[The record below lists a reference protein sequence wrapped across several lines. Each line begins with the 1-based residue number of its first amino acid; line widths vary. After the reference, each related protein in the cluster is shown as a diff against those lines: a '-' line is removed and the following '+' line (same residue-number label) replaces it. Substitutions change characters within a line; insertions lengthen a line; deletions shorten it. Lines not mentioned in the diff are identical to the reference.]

1 MVTWITKI
9 NKEKLMKKIKVLA
22 CVLSMSAIL
31 GVSQTGFAKDDD
43 KVLAEVAGQKLLV
56 STLEEQV
63 KSLPPQMQAMMAR
76 DSNMKKQF
84 VERWV
89 QINILALEA
98 KKAKLDQDKDI
109 KAKIDENTNL
119 ILASEYV
126 RKNIEPKLKVTDE
139 EIQKF
144 YDEHKT
150 DFTVP
155 ETVKARHILLKVDS
169 GADEKAWKDA
179 EKKAN
184 DIKKKLAEGG
194 DFAKLAQ
201 EFSDDPGSK
210 ARGGDLGFF
219 PKGRMVPEFENA
231 AFALKP
237 GEISA
242 PVKSTFGYHIIQTQE
257 KKPSETKK
265 LEDVKQQI
273 GQRLEA
279 QQLQNNVET
288 TVNQLKG
295 KYPVKINEAALAATD
310 TGSAPSPMPM
320 HGKDKK

>member
-1 MVTWITKI
+1 
-9 NKEKLMKKIKVLA
+9 MKRIKVLA
-22 CVLSMSAIL
+22 CIFGVSAIM
-31 GVSQTGFAKDDD
+31 GASQVSFAKEDD
-43 KVLAEVAGQKLLV
+43 KVLAEVAGQKLYV
-56 STLEEQV
+56 STLEKQV

-89 QINILALEA
+89 QINVLALEA
-98 KKAKLDQDKDI
+98 KKTKLDQEKDI

-139 EIQKF
+139 DIHKY

-150 DFTVP
+150 EFIVP
-155 ETVKARHILLKVDS
+155 EAVKARHILVKVEG

-179 EKKAN
+179 EKKIN
-184 DIKKKLAEGG
+184 DVKKKLSDGG

-210 ARGGDLGFF
+210 SRGGDLGFF
-219 PKGRMVPEFENA
+219 PKGRMVPEFEAA

-242 PVKSTFGYHIIQTQE
+242 PVKTTFGYHIIQTQE
-257 KKPSETKK
+257 KKASEAKK
-265 LEDVKQQI
+265 FEDVKQNI
-273 GQRLEA
+273 AQRLEG
-279 QQLQNNVET
+279 QQLQKNVET
-288 TVNQLKG
+288 TVEQLKA
-295 KYPVKINEAALAATD
+295 KYPVKINETALAATD
-310 TGSAPSPMPM
+310 SPSAHAPMPM
-320 HGKDKK
+320 PMPGKEKK